1 MATKTTAKK
10 TGAKKSTAKKA
21 PAAKAP
27 KVTAEKVA
35 APVSVKSALYNAPI
49 ATVFVNPRIT
59 EKATQVAENNVY
71 TFNVVPGATKI
82 QVKEAISKLYKV
94 TPVKV
99 NIMKIRARKVVV
111 RGKRGTEAG
120 GRKAY
125 VYLKKGDKI
134 ELM

>member
-1 MATKTTAKK
+1 MATTKTTKK
-10 TGAKKSTAKKA
+10 PTVKKA
-21 PAAKAP
+21 PAVK
-27 KVTAEKVA
+27 TEKVA
-35 APVSVKSALYNAPI
+35 APKSAKTVLYTSP
-49 ATVFVNPRIT
+49 VEKVLVSPRIT

-71 TFNVVPGATKI
+71 TFNVVPSATKI
-82 QVKEAISKLYKV
+82 QVKEAIIALYKV
-94 TPVKV
+94 TPIKV
-99 NIMKIRARKVVV
+99 NIMKIRARKVFV